1 MPADWFRLHSLNR
14 MLSRVLLRVL
24 LPGCVLPLTAA
35 FCCAQQKPVAIHV
48 DWAKTEPLRTV
59 PTLQVVINPMLR
71 RGSPIHDAAFADLKS
86 LGADD
91 VRLAFWHPYPK
102 LAVAELDPPTATK
115 TSWDF
120 SLIDPL
126 VKDFL
131 SATAGHSTIFSMSTI
146 PAWMYE
152 TAKPVAYPADADK
165 LTWDYIK
172 GKELRDLSC
181 ETLAGYYERVA
192 EWYEKG
198 GFTDELGKRH
208 ESGYHDALPYWEVF
222 NEIDVEHQPTPEQY
236 TTCYD
241 AIVGRLHA
249 LDPKMKFVGLAMAFP
264 ERDPAMLEYFLDHAH
279 HKPGIPIDMISY
291 HFYAVPTREQTVE
304 DWQYTLF
311 DQADRLVASIRF
323 IQQMRKRLSPETRTT
338 MDEVGTILPTDWHP
352 DDPYN
357 PGPPIPP
364 VYWHASGALYAYF
377 YIEAAKLDIDA
388 LGESQLVGFPSQ
400 FPSVTMVDWKTGKPN
415 ARFEVLRLIH
425 DAAVEGSE
433 RAATKFAGTDMDAL
447 ALKGPRGRV
456 LLMVNKRNRAIAVEL
471 PAEFAHGSAVTV
483 DESTD
488 DAQPEPKQWSGT
500 AMTLA
505 PFAVTA
511 ITAQ

>member
-1 MPADWFRLHSLNR
+1 MFADCLRLSTRTSL
-14 MLSRVLLRVL
+14 L
-24 LPGCVLPLTAA
+24 GCVLISAAA
-35 FCCAQQKPVAIHV
+35 FCCAQEKPVAIHV
-48 DWAKTEPLRTV
+48 DWKNEQPLRTA
-59 PTLQVVINPMLR
+59 PTLQMVINPMLR
-71 RGSPIHDAAFADLKS
+71 RGSPIHDAAFADLKG
-86 LGADD
+86 LGADY
-91 VRLAFWHPYPK
+91 VRFAFWHPYPK
-102 LAVAELDPPTATK
+102 LAVAELDAPTAAK

-120 SLIDPL
+120 NLIDPL
-126 VKDFL
+126 VKDFFD
-131 SATAGHSTIFSMSTI
+131 ATERHSTIFSMSTI

-152 TAKPVAYPADADK
+152 TDKPVTYPADPDK

-172 GKELRDLSC
+172 GKELHDPSC
-181 ETLAGYYERVA
+181 ETLAAYYERVA

-198 GFTDELGKRH
+198 GFTDELGQRH
-208 ESGYHDALPYWEVF
+208 ESGYHYTIPYWEVF
-222 NEIDVEHQPTPEQY
+222 NEIDVEHQPTPQQY

-241 AIVGRLHA
+241 AIVGRLHK

-264 ERDPAMLEYFLDHAH
+264 ERDPAMLEYFLDHTH

-291 HFYAVPTREQTVE
+291 HFYAIPTREQTAD
-304 DWQYTLF
+304 DWQYSFF

-323 IQQMRKRLSPETRTT
+323 IEQMRKRLSPETRTT

-364 VYWHASGALYAYF
+364 AYWHASGAMYGYF
-377 YIEAAKLDIDA
+377 YIEAAKLDIDV

-425 DAAVEGSE
+425 DAAAQGSE
-433 RAATKFAGTDMDAL
+433 RAATKFPGSDIDAL
-447 ALKGPRGRV
+447 AMQGPNGRV
-456 LLMVNKRNRAIAVEL
+456 LLMVNKRNRPIAVDL

-488 DAQPEPKQWSGT
+488 DTQPGPKQWNGAT
-500 AMTLA
+500 MTLG

-511 ITAQ
+511 ITAM

>member
-1 MPADWFRLHSLNR
+1 
-14 MLSRVLLRVL
+14 
-24 LPGCVLPLTAA
+24 
-35 FCCAQQKPVAIHV
+35 
-48 DWAKTEPLRTV
+48 
-59 PTLQVVINPMLR
+59 MLR

-126 VKDFL
+126 VKDFM

-172 GKELRDLSC
+172 GKELRDPSC

-433 RAATKFAGTDMDAL
+433 RVATRFAGTDMDAL

-471 PAEFAHGSAVTV
+471 PAEFAHGSAETV

-488 DAQPEPKQWSGT
+488 DAQPEPKPWSGT